1 MTSHS
6 KSCRAS
12 GTFLLMISRAL
23 LAPNIHLWLE
33 DKVAKY
39 LLLLEE
45 CLAAQD
51 SLISQLFCLGAPDHT
66 FKNYS
71 TLYLMHKATL
81 GVNWFS
87 LQLPPSLSKSSG
99 VGRAAS

>member
-12 GTFLLMISRAL
+12 GIFLLMISRAL
-23 LAPNIHLWLE
+23 LAPNIHLWLK
-33 DKVAKY
+33 DKIAKY

-51 SLISQLFCLGAPDHT
+51 SLISQLFCLGAPNLT
-66 FKNYS
+66 FKSCS
-71 TLYLMHKATL
+71 TLHLMHKATL
-81 GVNWFS
+81 SVIWFS
-87 LQLPPSLSKSSG
+87 AQVPPSLSKSSG
-99 VGRAAS
+99 AGRAAS